1 MNMGKIS
8 DRALILF
15 AKEPIPGKV
24 KTRLVPPLTPEGA
37 AELYG
42 SMLRDTIA
50 RINLLKGIDRYLFY
64 DGESGALDYFT
75 EAAPGMTCLP
85 QKGAD
90 LGERMAEALRQI
102 FSFGHD
108 LAVII
113 GSDSP
118 DLPMEF
124 ISNSITMLSAG
135 DCEAVFGPTEDGGYY
150 LVGMTRLHEELFID
164 IPWSSDRVMDD
175 TLARAAKAGI
185 RVSLLP
191 AWHDVDS
198 ESDLDRPELL
208 DKASLAPLTREF
220 LLIRNAIFQR

>member
-1 MNMGKIS
+1 MNIGKIS
-8 DRALILF
+8 DQALILF

-50 RINLLKGIDRYLFY
+50 RIGLLKGIDRYLFY
-64 DGESGALDYFT
+64 DGENGALDFFT

-90 LGERMAEALRQI
+90 LGKRMAETLRHV
-102 FSFGHD
+102 FGKGHGA
-108 LAVII
+108 AVII

-118 DLPMEF
+118 DLPTEF
-124 ISNSITMLSAG
+124 ISNAFTLLAAG
-135 DCEAVFGPTEDGGYY
+135 DCDAVFGPTEDGGYY
-150 LVGMTRLHEELFID
+150 LVGMTRLHQELFID
-164 IPWSSDRVMDD
+164 IPWSSDRVMDE
-175 TLARAAKAGI
+175 TLDRAARAGI
-185 RVSLLP
+185 RTSLLP

-198 ESDLDRPELL
+198 ESDLHRPELS
-208 DKASLAPLTREF
+208 DEASLTPRTREF
-220 LLIRNAIFQR
+220 LLNKL

>member
-1 MNMGKIS
+1 MIFEKTS

-37 AELYG
+37 AELYD

-50 RINLLKGIDRYLFY
+50 RIGLLEGIDRYLFY
-64 DGESGALDYFT
+64 DGENGALEFFT

-85 QKGAD
+85 QEGAD
-90 LGERMAEALRQI
+90 LGERMAEAMRQVI
-102 FSFGHD
+102 AIGHD
-108 LAVII
+108 IAVII

-124 ISNSITMLSAG
+124 IINSINKLSAG

-150 LVGMTRLHEELFID
+150 LVGLTRLHEELFIG
-164 IPWSSDRVMDD
+164 IPWSSDRVMDE

-185 RVSLLP
+185 RASLLP
-191 AWHDVDS
+191 LWHDVDS
-198 ESDLDRPELL
+198 AADLDRPELL
-208 DKASLAPLTREF
+208 EEASLAPLTREF
-220 LLIRNAIFQR
+220 LLIHNDLFQR